1 MLYPYHETPN
11 LHIRFSQ
18 KVESLKDD
26 PEPRIRA
33 ETNYKI
39 HVFLTGIWI

>member
-18 KVESLKDD
+18 KVENLKDEQ
-26 PEPRIRA
+26 EPRIRA
-33 ETNYKI
+33 ETNNKI
-39 HVFLTGIWI
+39 HVFLTGISI